1 MDYAEKFPSFKVEI
15 DNGIALVKFNHPER
29 RNAMGGTMHREVE
42 DIFPALAEDPAVR
55 VVVITGEGK
64 AFSAGGN
71 IKNMLERFGSE
82 EAWKHALSSPARVKR
97 LVENIINCQLP
108 TIAAINGDAMGLGA
122 TIALCCDI
130 QVMADTARI
139 GDTHV
144 KAGLVAGDGG
154 TIIWPLL
161 IGASRAK
168 DHLMRG
174 KVLNGVEAEKLALV
188 NYCVPEAEVLTHAME
203 IAAELS
209 ALPPLAVRWTK
220 VAVNKMLKAQFALMA
235 DASIAYEDLTL
246 MSQDHREAL
255 QAMVDK
261 RPPVFKGY

>member
-1 MDYAEKFPSFKVEI
+1 MNYAEKFPSFKIEI
-15 DNGIALVKFNHPER
+15 NDGIALVKFNHPER
-29 RNAMGGTMHREVE
+29 RNAFGETMHREVE
-42 DIFPALAEDPAVR
+42 EIFPALAEDPAVR

-71 IKNMLERFGSE
+71 IKNMLARFGTE
-82 EAWKHALSSPARVKR
+82 EGWQHAVSSPARVKR

-130 QVMADTARI
+130 QVMGDTAHI

-154 TIIWPLL
+154 TILWPLL
-161 IGASRAK
+161 IGPSRAK

-174 KVLNGVEAEKLALV
+174 KVLNGVEAEKLNLV
-188 NYCVPEAEVLTHAME
+188 NYCVPSEEVLTQAMQ

-261 RPPVFKGY
+261 RKPEFKGY